1 MTRRRPPLGAF
12 TEVGGVELF
21 MDRRGGGT
29 PTIVF
34 LPGAGLAAL
43 DYLPLHQEASESWTS
58 LLYDRAGTGY
68 SERIPLPRTAAA
80 VTDELL
86 QVLQDVRAGNVVLV
100 GHSLGG
106 LYARHFATRFPDNTA
121 GLVLLDPAH
130 EDYDAYMPAE
140 LVQARAGNRTFAV
153 LNRAVDLAMA
163 TPPTRALLGAL
174 PPVRHYQR
182 LYARL
187 FEQELAHWPPD
198 IRSAL
203 IASHCSLDW
212 LAVGLRE
219 ARGLDRLYAEVRSAG
234 PMPDVPLIILSSTAN
249 DAFRDAVSSGES
261 QAMIEAELSGK
272 ARLYAELARSVSRGE
287 VRPVDTGHITM
298 AFRCTRAV
306 LDAVRDVSR

>member
-1 MTRRRPPLGAF
+1 VTQGRPPLGAF
-12 TEVGGVELF
+12 RRVGGVELF
-21 MDRRGGGT
+21 MDQRGGGR

-34 LPGAGLAAL
+34 LSGAGLAAL
-43 DYLPLHQEASESWTS
+43 DYLPLHQNASTSWAS

-68 SERIPLPRTAAA
+68 SERFPLPRTAEA
-80 VTDELL
+80 VTDELHQL
-86 QVLQDVRAGNVVLV
+86 LQDVRAGDVVLV

-106 LYARHFATRFPDNTA
+106 LYARHYATRFPDCTV

-140 LVQARAGNRTFAV
+140 LIQARAGNRTFAL

-187 FEQELAHWPPD
+187 FEQELADWPSD

-219 ARGLDRLYAEVRSAG
+219 TRGLDRLYAEVRSAG

-261 QAMIEAELSGK
+261 QALMAAELSGK
-272 ARLYAELARSVSRGE
+272 ARLYAELAQSVGRGE
-287 VRPVDTGHITM
+287 MRPVDTGHVTM
-298 AFRCTRAV
+298 AFRCIQAV